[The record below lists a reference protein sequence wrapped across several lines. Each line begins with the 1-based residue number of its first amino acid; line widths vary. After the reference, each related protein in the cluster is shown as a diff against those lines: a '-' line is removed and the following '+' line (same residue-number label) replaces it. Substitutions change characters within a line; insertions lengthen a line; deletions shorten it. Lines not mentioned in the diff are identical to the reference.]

1 MRRISFAL
9 AALATVVITAHADV
23 YKSVD
28 AQGQVRYSDQWS
40 EGAVLIKGDRSRQPA
55 ADAPAAPAASNDHTL
70 TPDASKA
77 AATKQV
83 QADMAAVRAEQ
94 CKQLKDQYAK
104 VIQARRIYQPSADSS
119 APKQFM
125 SDAEADAER
134 VKTRQA
140 MDEACADGS
149 GS

>member
-1 MRRISFAL
+1 
-9 AALATVVITAHADV
+9 
-23 YKSVD
+23 
-28 AQGQVRYSDQWS
+28 
-40 EGAVLIKGDRSRQPA
+40 
-55 ADAPAAPAASNDHTL
+55 
-70 TPDASKA
+70 
-77 AATKQV
+77 
-83 QADMAAVRAEQ
+83 VRAEQ
-94 CKQLKDQYAK
+94 CKQLKEQYAK

-149 GS
+149 SS